1 MWIPVA
7 ALGGCR
13 KPGVAVVVFIA
24 VAVAAVIPVAVA
36 EAVSW
41 SWPWPW
47 PLPWPWPGRAPGSF
61 CRGGSRGHAGCD
73 NIVLACTSDSLVQNI
88 VFSFFFKNL

>member
-47 PLPWPWPGRAPGSF
+47 PWPWPGRAPGSF